1 MTQPV
6 ASDAGLVPIEQVA
19 RRLGLRASA
28 IRYYEQRGLV
38 NPRSRHAGRRWYG
51 PAEIRRL
58 AIIRYWQATGLM
70 NLDEIGEILAG
81 PAAGRGWAQV
91 VTSRIEA
98 LRAQA
103 ERIDEARTLLEHIL
117 TFHHDTAPDDCPH
130 NEARIRQ
137 ASREHGHHGHAHLT
151 GDELA

>member
-1 MTQPV
+1 MTQP
-6 ASDAGLVPIEQVA
+6 AGRDTGLVPIEQVA

-51 PAEIRRL
+51 PTEIRRL

-70 NLDEIGEILAG
+70 NLEEISEILDG
-81 PAAGRGWAQV
+81 PAAGRGWAEV

-103 ERIDEARTLLEHIL
+103 ERIDEARRLLEHIL

-130 NEARIRQ
+130 YETRIWQ
-137 ASREHGHHGHAHLT
+137 ASGLT